1 MFNPNPQQSTNSIFG
16 SATPFGS
23 ANAQPSSN
31 PFGTGSSTPFASTP
45 FGTASNQPQQPFG
58 SNQPSAFGAPATP
71 SSGFGSA
78 SFASQPAPQSFSS
91 GATFGFGAPP
101 SSTPLFGASA
111 PSAQG
116 NSVFGTPSSGAGS
129 STMFSS
135 STMQPQGGNSFFS
148 GGSFG
153 STTPSQSAFG
163 AAPTQS
169 AFGSNATGG
178 SSLFSSARPLGV
190 GGMFGS
196 NAAGTTSPFASAAGS
211 VGSMQQSGTGNPSF
225 SQTSDIES
233 DKTVYLQSISAMP
246 AYKSKCFEE
255 LRWEDYQK
263 GTKFPGFPSSA
274 TPSAPMGNFNAPFST
289 PAPSANTTGT
299 GWFTPSSTPSA
310 TGGFG
315 SSTVFGQQQPPA
327 TTSFQ
332 QPGNSI
338 FPSTNSGSLFQP
350 QQQTSLFG
358 AAKPATTGFGSFQPS
373 TPATPSI
380 GSNFLSGTGG
390 IGMQQQQQPLQ
401 QSQPSAS
408 PFSGGSFFNPS
419 TTASATPATAPL
431 QQTPAFQTPASGGF
445 SGFGSFNNAGGAS
458 ALSKPSTGGSGLF
471 NFTPSATTTAT
482 PTSTPF
488 NPLGTSNFSMT
499 TPSSKPKEPATID
512 SNPYGS
518 NALFSSIPQVA
529 TPSQPSTQQQI
540 IQPVGVAT
548 PSAKKS
554 WFPKSFIKFKPQN
567 FFASGTKSTTPQPSS
582 NSTSIFSD
590 LLAEGKKTGDVKK
603 LVIEFE
609 NSQSTASKTCSFPVE
624 EESSPQ
630 KDSTPKTE
638 SQSTLPNPVAYG
650 NREFVAFDSE
660 QSASQGHYFS
670 NPPISQ
676 LAKLESTAR
685 KSISNFRVGRKGVG
699 MVEFLV
705 PVDLSSIPL
714 ERVFGGIVQFTYKQ
728 ISIYPEDSSIPKA
741 EVGSGLNVPA
751 KVTLY
756 GCWPVDPESKAPI
769 SHCIPDETLKL
780 HLRKLALAEDC
791 DFLDFDPQS
800 GGWSFKVNHFSS
812 YSFPEEEEIC
822 KKVISSSSPFHLAN
836 KSE

>member
-1 MFNPNPQQSTNSIFG
+1 MFNPNPQQQQSTNSIFG

-23 ANAQPSSN
+23 ASAQPSSN

-71 SSGFGSA
+71 SSGFGSN
-78 SFASQPAPQSFSS
+78 SFASQPTPQGFGGGS
-91 GATFGFGAPP
+91 GSFGFGAAP
-101 SSTPLFGASA
+101 SSTPLFGASV

-116 NSVFGTPSSGAGS
+116 NSVFGTPSTAAGS
-129 STMFSS
+129 STLFSS
-135 STMQPQGGNSFFS
+135 STTQPQGGNSFFG

-163 AAPTQS
+163 AAPSQN

-178 SSLFSSARPLGV
+178 SSLFSSARPSGA

-196 NAAGTTSPFASAAGS
+196 NAVGTASPFASSAGS
-211 VGSMQQSGTGNPSF
+211 VGSIQSGTGNPSF

-233 DKTVYLQSISAMP
+233 DKTVYLQSIAAMP

-263 GTKFPGFPSSA
+263 ETKFPGFPSSA
-274 TPSAPMGNFNAPFST
+274 APGATMGSLNAPFST
-289 PAPSANTTGT
+289 PTASANTTGT

-315 SSTVFGQQQPPA
+315 SSTAFGQQQPPA

-350 QQQTSLFG
+350 QQQSSLFG
-358 AAKPATTGFGSFQPS
+358 AAKPATTGFNSFQPS

-390 IGMQQQQQPLQ
+390 LGMQQQQQ
-401 QSQPSAS
+401 QPQTPAS
-408 PFSGGSFFNPS
+408 SFSGGSFFNPS
-419 TTASATPATAPL
+419 AATSATPTSTPL
-431 QQTPAFQTPASGGF
+431 QQTPAFQTPASSGF
-445 SGFGSFNNAGGAS
+445 SGFGSFSNTGAAS
-458 ALSKPSTGGSGLF
+458 ALSKPSTGGMF
-471 NFTPSATTTAT
+471 NFTPSATT
-482 PTSTPF
+482 PSSTPF
-488 NPLGTSNFSMT
+488 NPLGTSNFSMS
-499 TPSSKPKEPATID
+499 TPSTKPKEPATID

-518 NALFSSIPQVA
+518 NAVFSSIPQVS
-529 TPSQPSTQQQI
+529 TPSQPLTQQQTF
-540 IQPVGVAT
+540 QPVGVAT
-548 PSAKKS
+548 PATKKS
-554 WFPKSFIKFKPQN
+554 WFPKSFIKFKPQS
-567 FFASGTKSTTPQPSS
+567 FFANGTKSTTPQPSS
-582 NSTSIFSD
+582 NSTSILSD
-590 LLAEGKKTGDVKK
+590 LFAEGKKTGDVKK
-603 LVIEFE
+603 LVIEFGDFQE
-609 NSQSTASKTCSFPVE
+609 NASKVFSFPVQR
-624 EESSPQ
+624 ESSPQ
-630 KDSTPKTE
+630 KDSTPKLE
-638 SQSTLPNPVAYG
+638 SHSTLPNPLTYENQEPA
-650 NREFVAFDSE
+650 AFDSE

-676 LAKLESTAR
+676 LAKLEPAAR

-714 ERVFGGIVQFTYKQ
+714 ERIFGGIVQFTYKQ

-741 EVGSGLNVPA
+741 EVGTGLNVPA

-769 SHCIPDETLKL
+769 SHSIPNETLKL

-800 GGWSFKVNHFSS
+800 GGWTFRVNHFSS
-812 YSFPEEEEIC
+812 YSFPEEERIC
-822 KKVISSSSPFHLAN
+822 KKVI
-836 KSE
+836 